1 MERLMKEINALPIAS
16 RTRGSWRAVR
26 AGVTLPAARPAPSI
40 RNGPG
45 RHAPAGFTGIELMI
59 VVAIVA
65 ILAAIALP
73 SYSEYVKRGKV
84 AEVASALGAGRVAM
98 EQFFL
103 DNRTYASGPCPAS
116 TGYFTID
123 CGTGGG
129 APSATAY
136 TITATGTGDMSG
148 FVYTINQANA
158 RTTAG
163 PWVSGTQTCWIFRKG
178 DTC

>member
-1 MERLMKEINALPIAS
+1 MNENKALPMAS
-16 RTRGSWRAVR
+16 RPRRSTCARGAV
-26 AGVTLPAARPAPSI
+26 VTPPPPRPAPAC
-40 RNGPG
+40 RG
-45 RHAPAGFTGIELMI
+45 RPRMARPAGFTAVELMI

-65 ILAAIALP
+65 ILAAVALP
-73 SYSEYVKRGKV
+73 TYGEYVKRGKV
-84 AEVASALGAGRVAM
+84 AEVASVLGAGRVNM
-98 EQFFL
+98 EQFYL
-103 DNRTYASGPCPAS
+103 DNRTYASGPCPVS
-116 TGYFTID
+116 TAAFTID
-123 CGTGGG
+123 CGTGAG

-158 RTTAG
+158 RSTVG

>member
-1 MERLMKEINALPIAS
+1 MKYIKALRLAS
-16 RTRGSWRAVR
+16 RARGGLRAPG
-26 AGVTLPAARPAPSI
+26 AGVTPFAPAIPR
-40 RNGPG
+40 RCG
-45 RHAPAGFTGIELMI
+45 RRAPAGFTGIELMI
-59 VVAIVA
+59 VVAIIA

-73 SYSEYVKRGKV
+73 TYSEYVKRGKV
-84 AEVASALGAGRVAM
+84 AEVASVLGAGRVNM

-123 CGTGGG
+123 CGTGAGV
-129 APSATAY
+129 PNATSY

-163 PWVSGTQTCWIFRKG
+163 PWVTGTQTCWIFRKG